1 MVDFHN
7 TRASTPAADAGRDV
21 AKTTLATGALLAAF
35 GVASCCAL
43 PVALAALGI
52 GSASLFAIAA
62 LVGPYQLEV
71 LAAAVI
77 CLLGAAVLTWRQRR
91 ARACGTAGPPRRPI
105 LDRITQ
111 VALVLA
117 FGLLALTFWTEP
129 PL

>member
-1 MVDFHN
+1 MADFH
-7 TRASTPAADAGRDV
+7 TRASTPPAKAGRDA
-21 AKTTLATGALLAAF
+21 AKITLATGALLAAI

-52 GSASLFAIAA
+52 GSAGLFAIAA
-62 LVGPYQLEV
+62 LVGPYQLHA

-77 CLLGAAVLTWRQRR
+77 WLLGAAVLMWRQRR
-91 ARACGTAGPPRRPI
+91 AQACGAAGPSRRLI

-117 FGLLALTFWTEP
+117 FGLLALTFWMEP

>member
-1 MVDFHN
+1 MTDFHN
-7 TRASTPAADAGRDV
+7 THASTPGADAGRDA

-52 GSASLFAIAA
+52 GSASLFAISA
-62 LVGPYQLEV
+62 LVGPYQLHV
-71 LAAAVI
+71 LAVAVI
-77 CLLGAAVLTWRQRR
+77 CLLGAAVLMWRQGR
-91 ARACGTAGPPRRPI
+91 ARACGAAGPFRRPI

-117 FGLLALTFWTEP
+117 CGLLALTFWMEP

>member
-1 MVDFHN
+1 MTGFRSA
-7 TRASTPAADAGRDV
+7 RAPTPSVKAGRDA

-43 PVALAALGI
+43 PVALGALGI
-52 GSASLFAIAA
+52 GSAGLLAIAA
-62 LVGPYQLEV
+62 LVGPYQLHA

-77 CLLGAAVLTWRQRR
+77 CLLGAAVLMWRQRR
-91 ARACGTAGPPRRPI
+91 ARACGAAGPCGRSI

-117 FGLLALTFWTEP
+117 FGLLALTFWMEP

>member
-1 MVDFHN
+1 MTDFHN
-7 TRASTPAADAGRDV
+7 TGASKAPGEAGRD
-21 AKTTLATGALLAAF
+21 AATTTLATGALLAAF

-43 PVALAALGI
+43 PIALGALGI
-52 GSASLFAIAA
+52 GSAGLFGIAA
-62 LVGPYQLEV
+62 LVGPYQLSV

-77 CLLGAAVLTWRQRR
+77 CLLGAAVLTWRQRH
-91 ARACGTAGPPRRPI
+91 ARACGAAGPCRRPI

-117 FGLLALTFWTEP
+117 FGLLALTFWMEP

>member
-1 MVDFHN
+1 M
-7 TRASTPAADAGRDV
+7 PPADAGRDV

-52 GSASLFAIAA
+52 GSACLFAIAG
-62 LVGPYQLEV
+62 LVGPYQLYV

-77 CLLGAAVLTWRQRR
+77 CLLGAALLMWRQRR
-91 ARACGTAGPPRRPI
+91 ARTCGAAGPCSRPI

-117 FGLLALTFWTEP
+117 VGLLALTFWMEP

>member
-1 MVDFHN
+1 MTDFH
-7 TRASTPAADAGRDV
+7 TRASTPPAEVGRDV

-52 GSASLFAIAA
+52 GSVGLFAIAA
-62 LVGPYQLEV
+62 LVGPYQLYV
-71 LAAAVI
+71 LAAAVS
-77 CLLGAAVLTWRQRR
+77 CLLGAAVLMWRQHR
-91 ARACGTAGPPRRPI
+91 ARACSAAGPHKRPI

-117 FGLLALTFWTEP
+117 LGLLALTFWTEP

>member
-1 MVDFHN
+1 MADFH
-7 TRASTPAADAGRDV
+7 TRASTPPAEAGRDA
-21 AKTTLATGALLAAF
+21 AKITLATGALLAAI

-52 GSASLFAIAA
+52 GSAGLFAIAA
-62 LVGPYQLEV
+62 LVGPYQLHA

-77 CLLGAAVLTWRQRR
+77 CLLGAAVLMWRQRR
-91 ARACGTAGPPRRPI
+91 AQACGAAGPSRRLI
-105 LDRITQ
+105 LDRVTQ

-117 FGLLALTFWTEP
+117 FGLLALTFWMEP